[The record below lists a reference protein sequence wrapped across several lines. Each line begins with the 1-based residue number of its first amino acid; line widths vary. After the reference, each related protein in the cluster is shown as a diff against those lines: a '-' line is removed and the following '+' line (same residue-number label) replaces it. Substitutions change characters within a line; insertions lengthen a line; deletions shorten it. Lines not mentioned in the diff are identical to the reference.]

1 VITGRSG
8 GWAAAKVRRGLMW
21 CNVEQC
27 SRVQGRRVIGGAV
40 SWATWRRPVD
50 GRLEA
55 PGGVAS
61 RQYQLTWAPTPRAT
75 ALVQHQP
82 RRVVPCPC
90 SYSSY
95 YFYPSCPPL
104 FMPTYGTAAARPGP
118 TPFAARHPHVP
129 RASPTGC
136 SACSACVACIYAPS
150 LNRDSAPIAPRAACD
165 LPSAHMWLGA
175 IRPLGSAR
183 SCKSLHARCANKAPP
198 LTTTPVSSYHH
209 PLSHT
214 L

>member
-1 VITGRSG
+1 LAALFLERHG
-8 GWAAAKVRRGLMW
+8 G
-21 CNVEQC
+21 
-27 SRVQGRRVIGGAV
+27 VQSKGV
-40 SWATWRRPVD
+40 WRR
-50 GRLEA
+50 R
-55 PGGVAS
+55 GGVAS
-61 RQYQLTWAPTPRAT
+61 RQYQLTWAPRPCWT

-82 RRVVPCPC
+82 RRVWPRPC

-136 SACSACVACIYAPS
+136 SACIACIYAPS

>member
-1 VITGRSG
+1 LAALFLERHGGVQSTG
-8 GWAAAKVRRGLMW
+8 V
-21 CNVEQC
+21 
-27 SRVQGRRVIGGAV
+27 
-40 SWATWRRPVD
+40 WRR
-50 GRLEA
+50 R
-55 PGGVAS
+55 GGVAS
-61 RQYQLTWAPTPRAT
+61 RQYQLTWAPTPCST
-75 ALVQHQP
+75 ALSGP
-82 RRVVPCPC
+82 RPTPTSPRLAPPLLLLVLLLLSLV
-90 SYSSY
+90 S
-95 YFYPSCPPL
+95 PL

-118 TPFAARHPHVP
+118 TPFPARHPHVP

-136 SACSACVACIYAPS
+136 SACIACIYAPS

-209 PLSHT
+209 PLSDT